1 MGSGTSP
8 TAAPR
13 RRDGRG
19 TSRAVAWL
27 LAAAVLAGGLAA
39 TRHAVTAE
47 HRAAAQEDTDRL
59 LRLARRQAEAVGGAV
74 REDVAML
81 QAAAAFQGVNGHDLD
96 GFDAFTSALPLED
109 HPGLSYVSFV
119 VPVAPAQVPS
129 LEAERRADGQP
140 DFTVRRGP
148 LDQRHHVVLFAG
160 PNPGPPIGTDIGIIG
175 MLPHAMDRSADRGTV
190 EITDAFIRFQDRPL
204 PSVEQLPSVAI
215 YVPVYVPGVPTAT
228 VQQRRDALLGWT
240 SSSIQ
245 FQALL
250 SELDQ
255 PISPE
260 IRVSISDGDS
270 PGHPLAAHPS
280 APADETA
287 ERVVVDLDVLN
298 EDWVVEAVM
307 LPAFERAGNRALP
320 IAVAGVLASLAV
332 AALVLNLALQRRR
345 LSLRVRSALAA
356 AAATERRFR
365 AVFDNAPV
373 GVVVIDFEGRV
384 VDLNQAMAEM
394 VGFDPEHPMVLTDS
408 LLPEDLDDWIS
419 DLERLRSGELQHL
432 IVQRELRR
440 SDDTRFWARTTSA
453 PLRGEEAVVTLVQD
467 VTTERAAAEA
477 AEELRSRRARFEALV
492 RHSTDLITVIG
503 PDRSILYASP
513 AIAALVG
520 VSPDEALGTDAVDH
534 VHPADRIPVSEAMA
548 LAMLSPGV
556 HGPVRYRLVSVD
568 GSVRWVEA
576 TMTNLLDDLDV
587 GGVVANCRDVT
598 AQEEAAEALRQR
610 AFHDPLTGLATRDVL
625 LDRLAIALI
634 ASHGSGGTVALLFV
648 DLDRFKQVNDRYG
661 HAAGDALLV
670 EVSKAIADAVRPGDM
685 VARHGGDEFV
695 VLLEAVRG
703 VREARAVA
711 ERVRAALRRPFVV
724 GAGIVIEPGASVGL
738 AVADGSSSAEAML
751 RDADAALYRAKA
763 NGRDRVEVFDDELR
777 RRAVRRQETEAALR
791 LALEEDTLAVRFEPV
806 ADLAGGGIVGAE
818 ARIRLSL
825 PSGEVVPY
833 AELLPVAQEAG
844 LASELA
850 SHALEAACGAV
861 AAWSL
866 STDGPRWVGLDVSA
880 GEVTHPTF
888 IERLAGVLAATGVEA
903 GALRLEL
910 PVDVVSQGS
919 SLTRRAIAAAQALG
933 VRVVLDGI
941 GAELRSLAALGS
953 LAVDGLKLD
962 LAALPDAVADPVAA
976 AVAAS
981 VGEVAAAAGLPVVVV
996 GADADDQLAVV
1007 RRLGFRYVQGAAVAP
1022 MADVLELITI

>member
-1 MGSGTSP
+1 MGSETTP
-8 TAAPR
+8 TATPR
-13 RRDGRG
+13 RRARRG
-19 TSRAVAWL
+19 PSRAVAWV
-27 LAAAVLAGGLAA
+27 LAGAVLAGGLGA
-39 TRHAVTAE
+39 TRYAVRSE
-47 HRAAAQEDTDRL
+47 HRASAVEDSDRL
-59 LRLARRQAEAVGGAV
+59 TRLARRQAEAVAGAV
-74 REDVAML
+74 REDVAVL
-81 QAAAAFQGVNGHDLD
+81 QAAAAFQAVNGRNYG
-96 GFDAFTSALPLED
+96 GFNAFTGALPLDD
-109 HPGLSYVSFV
+109 HPGLSWVSFI
-119 VPVAPAQVPS
+119 VPVAPAQVPT
-129 LEAERRADGQP
+129 LEDERRADGQP

-148 LDQRHHVVLFAG
+148 LDERHHVVLFAG
-160 PNPGPPIGTDIGIIG
+160 PNPGPPVGTDVGMIG
-175 MLPHAMDRSADRGTV
+175 MLPYALDRAADRGSV
-190 EITDAFIRFQDRPL
+190 EITDAFIRFQDRAL
-204 PSVEQLPSVAI
+204 PSVEQIPAVAI
-215 YVPVYVPGVPTAT
+215 YVPVYAPGAPTST

-250 SELDQ
+250 GELDL
-255 PISPE
+255 PVEPE
-260 IRVSISDGDS
+260 IRISISDADT
-270 PGHPLAAHPS
+270 PTDELAAHPAAA
-280 APADETA
+280 APGDA
-287 ERVVVDLDVLN
+287 ERVVVELDVLN
-298 EDWVVEAVM
+298 EDWQLEAVM
-307 LPAFERAGNRALP
+307 LPTFERADSRALP
-320 IAVAGVLASLAV
+320 IAVAGGLASLAV

-345 LSLRVRSALAA
+345 LSLRVRAALAA

-373 GVVVIDFEGRV
+373 GVAVIDHDGNV
-384 VDLNQAMAEM
+384 VDINDAMAEM
-394 VGFDPEHPMVLTDS
+394 IGLDEGHPLRLADC
-408 LLPEDLDDWIS
+408 LLPEDVDDWML
-419 DLERLRSGELQHL
+419 DLERFRSGELQHL
-432 IVQRELRR
+432 VVQRRLRR
-440 SDDTRFWARTTSA
+440 SDGTTFWARTTSA
-453 PLRGEEAVVTLVQD
+453 PLRGEQAIVALVQD

-503 PDRSILYASP
+503 PDRRILYASP

-520 VSPDEALGTDAVDH
+520 VNPEEALGSDAVDH
-534 VHPADRIPVSEAMA
+534 VHPADRIPVAESMA

-556 HGPVRYRLVSVD
+556 HGPVRYRLVSID

-576 TMTNLLDDLDV
+576 TMTNLLDDPDV

-598 AQEEAAEALRQR
+598 AQEEAAESLRQR

-634 ASHGSGGTVALLFV
+634 SAHGSAGTVALLFV

-670 EVSKAIADAVRPGDM
+670 EVSKAIVDAVRPGDM

-695 VLLEAVRG
+695 VLLEAVKG

-711 ERVRAALRRPFVV
+711 ERVRAALRRPFLV
-724 GAGIVIEPGASVGL
+724 GAGVVVEPGASVGL
-738 AVADGSSSAEAML
+738 AVADGSASAEAML

-763 NGRDRVEVFDDELR
+763 NGRDRVEVFDDDLR
-777 RRAVRRQETEAALR
+777 RRAVRRQETEEALR
-791 LALEEDTLAVRFEPV
+791 VALEEDTLAVRFEPV

-818 ARIRLSL
+818 ARIRLAL

-850 SHALEAACGAV
+850 SHALDAACGAV

-910 PVDVVSQGS
+910 PVDVVSQGT

-933 VRVVLDGI
+933 VHVVLDGV

-976 AVAAS
+976 AVASS

-1022 MADVLELITI
+1022 MADVVDLVTI